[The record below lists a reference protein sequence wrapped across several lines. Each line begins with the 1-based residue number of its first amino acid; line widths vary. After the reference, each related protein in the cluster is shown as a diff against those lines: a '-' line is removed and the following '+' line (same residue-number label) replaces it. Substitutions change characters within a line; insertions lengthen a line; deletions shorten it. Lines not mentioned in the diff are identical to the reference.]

1 MDKKQLSEIDI
12 CEKFISPAIARAGWN
27 IHDQIFREYPLRVG
41 RVTVR
46 GNKSQSEHSLMPNH
60 FAIVCA
66 PDDEEERAKR
76 DRWLAAHG
84 IQPIWFADGD
94 WSAPSEILQ
103 LLKTAS

>member
-1 MDKKQLSEIDI
+1 
-12 CEKFISPAIARAGWN
+12 
-27 IHDQIFREYPLRVG
+27 
-41 RVTVR
+41 
-46 GNKSQSEHSLMPNH
+46 MPNH